1 MMMGTA
7 KKMKVTRHGQTT
19 IPKDLRD
26 RFGIREG
33 SVLLAEAT
41 EKGILFRPVPAIE
54 DLAGSLAKYAS
65 VEELKKE
72 LDKTRAEE
80 D

>member
-1 MMMGTA
+1 MMAKA
-7 KKMKVTRHGQTT
+7 KKMRVTRNGQTT
-19 IPKDLRD
+19 IPKDMRE

-41 EKGILFRPVPAIE
+41 AEGILFRPVPALE

-65 VEELKKE
+65 VAELKKE
-72 LDKTRAEE
+72 LDRTRAEE

>member
-1 MMMGTA
+1 MR
-7 KKMKVTRHGQTT
+7 VTRHGQTT
-19 IPKDLRD
+19 IPKELRD

-33 SVLLAEAT
+33 SVVLAEGT
-41 EKGILFRPVPAIE
+41 EEGILFRPVPDLE

-65 VEELKKE
+65 EEKLKRE
-72 LDKTRAEE
+72 LDKMRAEE